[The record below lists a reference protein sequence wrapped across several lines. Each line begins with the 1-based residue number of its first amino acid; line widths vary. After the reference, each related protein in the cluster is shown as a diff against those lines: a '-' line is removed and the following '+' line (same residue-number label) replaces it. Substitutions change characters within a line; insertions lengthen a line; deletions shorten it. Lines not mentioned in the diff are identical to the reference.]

1 MSPVIEVTLSLLIV
15 IGAFLVLIGSFGLIK
30 LPDFYTRLHAPTKAT
45 TLGMGC
51 LLLASLGLST
61 VDKGYLSVQELLIT
75 IFLFITAPIAAHMLA
90 KAALHLEMPSHSK
103 TKNSELQ
110 EPAKHRR
117 APNSDVPSL

>member
-75 IFLFITAPIAAHMLA
+75 IFLFITAPITAHMLA

-103 TKNSELQ
+103 TKNPELQ

-117 APNSDVPSL
+117 VPNSDVPSA